1 MKMNKKKILVGILFL
16 VVMAVTNILTFMHGE
31 NIQDIGITLHVVATP
46 KNDTN
51 IQAYYKQI
59 NYKDEEFSAS
69 HVVNMAVTKD
79 DGKKDYEINVPGD
92 TAAIRINPS
101 NAISDEIAFE
111 KVYLAYKDDVIEE
124 YSLSDEHFNAA
135 DRYYS
140 WNVDYDKSAKV
151 VTDARYLRNLIMKI
165 LVCLIIDLLLIITW
179 VKLDKIAIIPKD
191 IVSNRKLIG
200 SLAKND
206 FKQKFA
212 GSYLG
217 TVWAFVQPIVTV
229 LVYWFVFEKALNVG
243 TQSTKAGIGIPFV
256 LWLIAGL
263 VPWFFFSEV
272 LSSGTNCLIEYNYLV
287 KKVVFKIST
296 LPVVKAISSLF
307 VHAFFI
313 VFTIIIYSFYHYL
326 PTLYTLQLIYYS
338 FCMFVLSLGLIYAFS
353 AIMVFFRDLSQIVNV
368 LLQIGMW
375 MTPIMWNMDAMA
387 NRIPGWAMTILK
399 LNPMYYIV
407 NGYRDA
413 LYNNVW
419 FWERAGMTAY
429 FWIITAIILLG
440 GMAIFRK
447 LQQHFADVL

>member
-1 MKMNKKKILVGILFL
+1 M
-16 VVMAVTNILTFMHGE
+16 
-31 NIQDIGITLHVVATP
+31 
-46 KNDTN
+46 
-51 IQAYYKQI
+51 
-59 NYKDEEFSAS
+59 
-69 HVVNMAVTKD
+69 
-79 DGKKDYEINVPGD
+79 KDYEIALPGD
-92 TAAIRINPS
+92 LSSVRINPS
-101 NAISDEIAFE
+101 NALTDKIDYGR
-111 KVYLAYKDDVIEE
+111 VYLAYKDSIIEE
-124 YSLSDEHFNAA
+124 YELSDSNYNSEGH
-135 DRYYS
+135 YYT
-140 WNVDYDKSAKV
+140 WKVDSDKTKEV
-151 VTDARYLRNLIMKI
+151 VNEARELRNLIIKI
-165 LVCLIIDLLLIITW
+165 LVCLIIDILLIIIW
-179 VKLDKIAIIPKD
+179 LKIDSIAKIPRD
-191 IVSNRKLIG
+191 VISNRKLIG
-200 SLAKND
+200 NLAKND

-217 TVWAFVQPIVTV
+217 TVWAFVQPIITV

-296 LPVVKAISSLF
+296 LPVVKSISSLF
-307 VHAFFI
+307 VHIFFI
-313 VFTIIIYSFYHYL
+313 VFTIILYSCYSYF
-326 PTLYTLQLIYYS
+326 PSLYTLQLLYYS

-419 FWERAGMTAY
+419 FWERSGMTAY
-429 FWIITAIILLG
+429 FWIVTIIVVIG

>member
-1 MKMNKKKILVGILFL
+1 MSKKKKVIVGILFL
-16 VVMAVTNILTFMHGE
+16 AIMACTNILAILHQE
-31 NIQDIGITLHVVATP
+31 NIQDITVSFHVVADA
-46 KNDTN
+46 KNDTK
-51 IQAYYKQI
+51 IQVYYKQK
-59 NYKDEEFSAS
+59 NYENEKFSTNHMLNLEVAS
-69 HVVNMAVTKD
+69 DKGMN
-79 DGKKDYEINVPGD
+79 DYEIALPGD
-92 TAAIRINPS
+92 ASSVRINPM
-101 NAISDEIAFE
+101 NVVSDEIE
-111 KVYLAYKDDVIEE
+111 YKEVYLAYKDDVIEKYPVTNE
-124 YSLSDEHFNAA
+124 NFN
-135 DRYYS
+135 DSEKYYS
-140 WNVDYDKSAKV
+140 WKIDTDKTKEV
-151 VTDARYLRNLIMKI
+151 VTEARHTRNLILKI
-165 LVCLIIDLLLIITW
+165 LVCLIIDVLLVVIWL
-179 VKLDKIAIIPKD
+179 KLDSILVIPKD
-191 IVSNRKLIG
+191 VFANRKLIG
-200 SLAKND
+200 NLAKND

-217 TVWAFVQPIVTV
+217 TVWAFVQPIITV

-243 TQSTKAGIGIPFV
+243 SQSTKAGIDIPFV

-263 VPWFFFSEV
+263 VPWFYFSEV
-272 LSSGTNCLIEYNYLV
+272 LASGTLGLIEYNYLV

-296 LPVVKAISSLF
+296 LPVVKALSSMF
-307 VHAFFI
+307 VHGFFVI
-313 VFTIIIYSFYHYL
+313 FTIVLYSIYSYF

-338 FCMFVLSLGLIYAFS
+338 FCMFMLSLGLIYAFS

-413 LYNNVW
+413 LYNNMW
-419 FWERAGMTAY
+419 FWERPGMTAY
-429 FWIITAIILLG
+429 FWILTTILVVG

>member
-1 MKMNKKKILVGILFL
+1 MNKKKILVGILFL
-16 VVMAVTNILTFMHGE
+16 IIMIGTNLLAIFHEE
-31 NIQDIGITLHVVATP
+31 NVQDISVDLHVVCDAQ
-46 KNDTN
+46 NDLGLQT
-51 IQAYYKQI
+51 YYKQVEYSDESFSTNHMI
-59 NYKDEEFSAS
+59 NTNATKEAGMNDYVVALPGDVTAVRIGTSNVMMDNIEYNKIYLSYKD
-69 HVVNMAVTKD
+69 N
-79 DGKKDYEINVPGD
+79 
-92 TAAIRINPS
+92 
-101 NAISDEIAFE
+101 
-111 KVYLAYKDDVIEE
+111 VIEE
-124 YSLSDEHFNAA
+124 YNLSQE
-135 DRYYS
+135 YYNPVEKS
-140 WNVDYDKSAKV
+140 YTWHIDNVKTQEV
-151 VTDARYLRNLIMKI
+151 VTSARSIRNIVLKI
-165 LVCLIIDLLLIITW
+165 LVCLIIDVLLIVIW
-179 VKLDKIAIIPKD
+179 VKLDTILAIPKD
-191 IVSNRKLIG
+191 VFSNRKLIG

-217 TVWAFVQPIVTV
+217 TVWAFVQPIITV

-272 LSSGTNCLIEYNYLV
+272 IASGTNALIEYNYLV

-307 VHAFFI
+307 VHFFFV
-313 VFTIIIYSFYHYL
+313 VFTIILYSCYSYF
-326 PTLYTLQLIYYS
+326 PSFYTLQLIYYS
-338 FCMFVLSLGLIYAFS
+338 FCMFILSLGLIYAFS
-353 AIMVFFRDLSQIVNV
+353 AIMVFFRDLAQIVNV
-368 LLQIGMW
+368 ILQIGMW

-387 NRIPGWAMTILK
+387 NRIPGWAVTILK

-419 FWERAGMTAY
+419 FWERPGMTAY
-429 FWIITAIILLG
+429 FWILTVIVLVG

>member
-1 MKMNKKKILVGILFL
+1 MSKKKLLVGILFL
-16 VVMAVTNILTFMHGE
+16 IIMIGTNLLAIFHE
-31 NIQDIGITLHVVATP
+31 EKVQDISVDLHVVCDA
-46 KNDTN
+46 KNDLG
-51 IQAYYKQI
+51 IQTYYKQEDYSNENFTSNHMISTNATKETGMNDYIVALPGDVTSVKI
-59 NYKDEEFSAS
+59 NTSNVAMDSIEYSKVYLSYKDE
-69 HVVNMAVTKD
+69 
-79 DGKKDYEINVPGD
+79 
-92 TAAIRINPS
+92 
-101 NAISDEIAFE
+101 
-111 KVYLAYKDDVIEE
+111 LIEE
-124 YSLSDEHFNAA
+124 YNLSQENYNPEEKSYTWSIDNVKTKEVVDEARSLQNTIL
-135 DRYYS
+135 
-140 WNVDYDKSAKV
+140 KV
-151 VTDARYLRNLIMKI
+151 
-165 LVCLIIDLLLIITW
+165 LVCLIIDILLIVIW
-179 VKLDKIAIIPKD
+179 VKLDSITAIPKD
-191 IVSNRKLIG
+191 VFSNRKLIG

-217 TVWAFVQPIVTV
+217 TVWAFVQPIITV
-229 LVYWFVFEKALNVG
+229 LVYWFVFEKALNIG

-272 LSSGTNCLIEYNYLV
+272 IASGTNALIEYNYLV

-307 VHAFFI
+307 VHFFFVI
-313 VFTIIIYSFYHYL
+313 FTIILYSCYSYF
-326 PTLYTLQLIYYS
+326 PSFYTLQLIYYS

-353 AIMVFFRDLSQIVNV
+353 AIMVFFRDLAQIVNV

-387 NRIPGWAMTILK
+387 NRIPGWAVTVLK

-419 FWERAGMTAY
+419 FWERPGMTAY
-429 FWIITAIILLG
+429 FWILTVIVLVG

>member
-1 MKMNKKKILVGILFL
+1 MNKKKIIVGILFL
-16 VVMAVTNILTFMHGE
+16 IIAIGSNVLTIMHAE
-31 NIQDIGITLHVVATP
+31 NIQEIGITLHVVAKP
-46 KNDTN
+46 SNDTN
-51 IQAYYKQI
+51 MQAYYKQV
-59 NYKDEEFSAS
+59 NYKDEGYSVEHMVS
-69 HVVNMAVTKD
+69 MPVTAEN
-79 DGKKDYEINVPGD
+79 GEHDYEINLPGD
-92 TAAIRINPS
+92 TTAVRINPA
-101 NAISDEIAFE
+101 NIATDVLDYK
-111 KVYLAYKDDVIEE
+111 KVYLAYDDKIIEE
-124 YSLSDEHFNAA
+124 YNLTDEHFNSNEKF
-135 DRYYS
+135 YS
-140 WNVDYDKSAKV
+140 WDVDYNKSEQV
-151 VTDARYLRNLIMKI
+151 VKDARAMRNLIMKI
-165 LVCLIIDLLLIITW
+165 LVCLIIDLILLITW
-179 VKLDKIAIIPKD
+179 IKFDSIAIIPQD

-313 VFTIIIYSFYHYL
+313 VFTIIIYSFYHYF

-419 FWERAGMTAY
+419 FWERAGMSAY
-429 FWIITAIILLG
+429 FWIVTLIILLG

>member
-1 MKMNKKKILVGILFL
+1 MSKKKVIVGLLFL
-16 VVMAVTNILTFMHGE
+16 IIMAGSNILTVFHKE
-31 NIQDIGITLHVVATP
+31 NIQDISVTLHVIADA

-51 IQAYYKQI
+51 IQTYYKQV
-59 NYKDEEFSAS
+59 NYNDEEFSTS
-69 HVVNMAVTKD
+69 HMLNIAVESDK
-79 DGKKDYEINVPGD
+79 GMNDYEIALPGD
-92 TAAIRINPS
+92 TTAIRINPENVS
-101 NAISDEIAFE
+101 MDDIEYKE
-111 KVYLAYKDDVIEE
+111 VYLSYKDELIEN
-124 YSLSDEHFNAA
+124 YPLTDDNYNAY
-135 DRYYS
+135 DKFYS
-140 WNVDYDKSAKV
+140 WNVNNNKAEEV
-151 VTDARYLRNLIMKI
+151 VTDARYLRNLILKI
-165 LVCLIIDLLLIITW
+165 IVCLVIDILFIIIWI
-179 VKLDKIAIIPKD
+179 KLESIMVIPKD
-191 IVSNRKLIG
+191 VFSNRKLIG
-200 SLAKND
+200 NLAKND

-217 TVWAFVQPIVTV
+217 TVWAFVQPIITV

-243 TQSTKAGIGIPFV
+243 TQSTKAGIGIPFI

-272 LSSGTNCLIEYNYLV
+272 LACGTNALIEYNYLV

-307 VHAFFI
+307 VHMFFV
-313 VFTIIIYSFYHYL
+313 VFTIVLYSCYAYF
-326 PTLYTLQLIYYS
+326 PTLYTLQLLYYS

-387 NRIPGWAMTILK
+387 NRIPGWAMVILK

-413 LYNNVW
+413 LYNNMW
-419 FWERAGMTAY
+419 FWERPGMTAY
-429 FWIITAIILLG
+429 FWIFTIVVFVG

>member
-1 MKMNKKKILVGILFL
+1 MNRKKVLVGILFL
-16 VVMAVTNILTFMHGE
+16 AIMAITNVLTIFHEE
-31 NIQDIGITLHVVATP
+31 NIQDIGITLHVEADA

-51 IQAYYKQI
+51 IQVYYKQVD
-59 NYKDEEFSAS
+59 YDDEDFSTS
-69 HVVNMAVTKD
+69 HMVNMAVKANE
-79 DGKKDYEINVPGD
+79 GMNDYEIAIPGD
-92 TAAIRINPS
+92 TSSVRINSMNPAMDDI
-101 NAISDEIAFE
+101 NYGKA
-111 KVYLAYKDDVIEE
+111 YLAYKDNLIED
-124 YSLSDEHFNAA
+124 YQLSEEFYNANEKS
-135 DRYYS
+135 YS
-140 WNVDYDKSAKV
+140 WKVDTNSVKDVLTESRK
-151 VTDARYLRNLIMKI
+151 TRNLIIKI
-165 LVCLIIDLLLIITW
+165 VLCLIIDILLLVIWI
-179 VKLDKIAIIPKD
+179 KLDNVLAIPKD
-191 IVSNRKLIG
+191 VFSNRKLIG
-200 SLAKND
+200 NLAKND

-217 TVWAFVQPIVTV
+217 TIWAFVQPIITV

-243 TQSTKAGIGIPFV
+243 TQSTKAGIDIPFV

-272 LSSGTNCLIEYNYLV
+272 LACGTNALIEYNYLV

-307 VHAFFI
+307 VHMFFV
-313 VFTIIIYSFYHYL
+313 VFTIVLYSCYSYF
-326 PTLYTLQLIYYS
+326 PSLYTLQLLYYS

-399 LNPMYYIV
+399 LNPMYYVV

-413 LYNNVW
+413 LYNNIW
-419 FWERAGMTAY
+419 FWERPGMTAY
-429 FWIITAIILLG
+429 FWILTIIIFVG
-440 GMAIFRK
+440 GMAIFKK